1 MQQPT
6 SHKGWS
12 YFFEHP
18 IPEKVPSNKEFNVQA
33 EENLSGQQVIKQNAI
48 GPAPVTLS
56 PVVDPII
63 PEPAPIKP
71 PLDASGCPI
80 VSPKCGRGPLSM
92 PARSLSTDIK
102 VSGAGVTVASR
113 PWPFLVS

>member
-18 IPEKVPSNKEFNVQA
+18 IPAKVPSNKEFDVQT
-33 EENLSGQQVIKQNAI
+33 EENLSGKQVIKQSDI
-48 GPAPVTLS
+48 PI
-56 PVVDPII
+56 VDPIVRQL
-63 PEPAPIKP
+63 P
-71 PLDASGCPI
+71 PPPGLT
-80 VSPKCGRGPLSM
+80 CGRGPIM

-102 VSGAGVTVASR
+102 VGGAGVTVASR

>member
-6 SHKGWS
+6 FHKGWS

-18 IPEKVPSNKEFNVQA
+18 IPEKVPSNKEFDVQA
-33 EENLSGQQVIKQNAI
+33 EENSSGQQVIKQNAI
-48 GPAPVTLS
+48 GPAPGPVPT

-63 PEPAPIKP
+63 DPILPPKPIKQ
-71 PLDASGCPI
+71 
-80 VSPKCGRGPLSM
+80 VCGRGPTM
-92 PARSLSTDIK
+92 PARSLSNDNYDIK
-102 VSGAGVTVASR
+102 VGGTGATSATS